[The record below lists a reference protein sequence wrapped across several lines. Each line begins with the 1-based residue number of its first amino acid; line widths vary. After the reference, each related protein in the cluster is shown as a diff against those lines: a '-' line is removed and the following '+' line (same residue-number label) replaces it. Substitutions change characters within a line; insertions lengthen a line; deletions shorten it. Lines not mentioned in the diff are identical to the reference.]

1 MFISSDKIYRFRH
14 LFFTAKDLS
23 AAFFLI
29 VLMSISCTGR
39 KGGIPVAED
48 ISDCVVIPRTRNPV
62 DTVLIGLPDPMNLKA
77 APFYR
82 TLSERIVFSHLYE
95 TLITIDCSGKVR
107 GVLAVSWKSM
117 DGGKIWRFK
126 LKRGITFV
134 DGSRVKAED
143 IASSWSRPSME
154 RFLDTAMID
163 SVTSTGDR
171 SVLMHFSQPRRMF
184 PGFLALPPFSV
195 VKRSERSLWPAGT
208 GPYMLLVPGLSS
220 MNEILDR
227 EELARGSDI
236 EDGELVAV
244 PIRDDGLP
252 VIRFIH
258 TEANDGRD
266 LLDRGVDLILTEDP
280 DVIDYA
286 SRQDGLADIPLPW
299 ESVYL
304 LLSTSRVN
312 RLRWGEVSGSL
323 SMDFCEKL
331 ARDAVSVDSRG
342 RRAEYWWDRAE
353 ECGDLS
359 GIVKWPPLALKG
371 ADSSAESLKIVYL
384 SGQKTAR
391 ELSERLVA
399 LISPATDRRPIGPEL
414 EDALPGLEGKVRIMA
429 EGARRLEFNRRIGN
443 GDDFAYIISL
453 PLSSVDPC
461 YQSRMIIGN
470 VKWLSGLDSGLSD
483 AILPLLETRPH
494 IILRS
499 GKMNLEIS
507 RSGIIRVVD

>member
-1 MFISSDKIYRFRH
+1 M
-14 LFFTAKDLS
+14 
-23 AAFFLI
+23 
-29 VLMSISCTGR
+29 
-39 KGGIPVAED
+39 
-48 ISDCVVIPRTRNPV
+48 
-62 DTVLIGLPDPMNLKA
+62 IGLPDPMNLKA

-82 TLSERIVFSHLYE
+82 SLSERLVFSHLYE
-95 TLITIDCSGKVR
+95 TLVTIDCAGEVR
-107 GVLAVSWKSM
+107 GELAVSWKSM

-143 IASSWSRPSME
+143 IASSWSMAWMG
-154 RFLDTAMID
+154 RFRDIAMVD
-163 SVTSTGDR
+163 SVTSSGER
-171 SVLMHFSQPRRMF
+171 GVLLYFSQPREMF

-195 VKRSERSLWPAGT
+195 VKRPERSLWPVGT
-208 GPYMLLVPGLSS
+208 GPYRLLVPGLSPL
-220 MNEILDR
+220 NEIVDR
-227 EELARGSDI
+227 DELAHGSEI
-236 EDGELVAV
+236 EEGDLVAV
-244 PIRDDGLP
+244 PVRDDGLP

-258 TEANDGRD
+258 TAANDGRD

-280 DVIDYA
+280 DVLDYA
-286 SRQDGLADIPLPW
+286 SRQNGLVDIPLPW

-312 RLRWGEVSGSL
+312 RLRWGGECGSI
-323 SMDFCEKL
+323 SIEFCEKL

-342 RRAEYWWDRAE
+342 RRAEYWWDRGE
-353 ECGDLS
+353 GCGDLS

-371 ADSSAESLKIVYL
+371 ADSSAEILKVVYR

-414 EDALPGLEGKVRIMA
+414 EEALPGLEGKVRITA
-429 EGARRLEFNRRIGN
+429 EGAIGPGFNRRIGN
-443 GDDFAYIISL
+443 GDDFAYIINL

-461 YQSRMIIGN
+461 YQSRELIRN
-470 VKWLSGLDSGLSD
+470 VKWLSSLDSGLAD

-499 GKMNLEIS
+499 GKMNLEID
-507 RSGIIRVVD
+507 RSGKIRVIN